1 MSEMKHIH
9 PHYQRGIRTSRKELI
24 DLAKAWIIL
33 GVAFTIF
40 IMNGFKPN
48 FAFLIAF
55 FISLF
60 TLGIGFLFHEL
71 AHKFL
76 AQKYG
81 CFAEF
86 RSFDHML
93 ILALVMS
100 FFKVFFAA
108 PGAVMIS
115 GHLTRSQNG
124 KISAAGPAM
133 NLLVALFFLP
143 LAFTSGIWQAVG
155 MYGFRINAWLALF
168 NMIPFAMF
176 DGKKIL
182 EWSKGVYA
190 LLVAVALGL
199 IVVQNLMAVGMV

>member
-1 MSEMKHIH
+1 MKHIH

-33 GVAFTIF
+33 GVAFTIA
-40 IMNGFKPN
+40 MNGLN
-48 FAFLIAF
+48 LGLAFLIGLI
-55 FISLF
+55 ISLF
-60 TLGIGFLFHEL
+60 TVGIGFLFHEL

-93 ILALVMS
+93 ILALIMS
-100 FFKVFFAA
+100 FFGFLFAA
-108 PGAVMIS
+108 PGAVMIA
-115 GHLTRSQNG
+115 GHMTRSQNG

-155 MYGFRINAWLALF
+155 MYGFRINAWLGLF
-168 NMIPFAMF
+168 NLIPFAMF
-176 DGKKIL
+176 DGAKIWA
-182 EWSKGVYA
+182 WSKAAYFGLA
-190 LLVAVALGL
+190 AVALGL
-199 IVVQNLMAVGMV
+199 IVVQNLMVMGMV